1 MNAGSLPPRR
11 VGRRINVRGVS
22 GSGKSTFAKR
32 LAGILD
38 YKYVEFDAINW
49 QPGMVPLPDE
59 EFRNRVRHA
68 ISGEDWVA
76 DGNYGSV
83 RDIVMGRIDTLVWL
97 DYGYRTVAPRIIGRT
112 FRRIFRRELLWGHSR
127 EGFKTFFCR
136 ENIILW
142 SLTRVRK
149 YQKMVGETFA
159 SMPAESIRIKFSAP
173 AEAEAWLQALEAEMK
188 RT

>member
-1 MNAGSLPPRR
+1 M
-11 VGRRINVRGVS
+11 GRRINVRGVS

-38 YKYVEFDAINW
+38 YQYVEFDSINW
-49 QPGMVPLPDE
+49 QPGMVERPIP
-59 EFRNRVRHA
+59 EFREKIVEA
-68 ISGEDWVA
+68 LSGENWVA
-76 DGNYGSV
+76 DGNYGKI
-83 RDIVMGRIDTLVWL
+83 RDIVMARIDTLIWL

-127 EGFKTFFCR
+127 EGWRTFFHR

-159 SMPAESIRIKFSAP
+159 SMPEESLKIKFSNP
-173 AEAEAWLQALEAEMK
+173 AEAEAWLQALEAEIA
-188 RT
+188 RS

>member
-1 MNAGSLPPRR
+1 M
-11 VGRRINVRGVS
+11 GRRINVRGVS

-38 YKYVEFDAINW
+38 YQYVEFDAINW
-49 QPGMVPLPDE
+49 QPGMVERPVP
-59 EFRNRVRHA
+59 EFRELIA
-68 ISGEDWVA
+68 EALGQEDWVA
-76 DGNYGSV
+76 DGNYGKV
-83 RDIVMGRIDTLVWL
+83 RDIVMARIDTLIWL

-127 EGFKTFFCR
+127 EGWRTFFHR

-159 SMPAESIRIKFSAP
+159 SMPEESIKIKFSNP
-173 AEAEAWLQALEAEMK
+173 AEAEAWLQALEDEISK
-188 RT
+188 L